1 LSGKG
6 GGTLARELEAERAQ
20 LARARACLAEMRR
33 RAESLDATGG
43 DEIAEEV
50 VRARLQLRVAALAD
64 DGTVPLFFGR
74 IDYDEA
80 AELADEAA
88 GLAGERFH
96 IGRRHIH
103 DDLMD
108 PVVVDWRASVARP
121 FYRASPQDPWGLWR
135 RRRFGFSQGEL
146 TSFQDEHFED
156 DADLAIAEAAL
167 RAEIERPRVGP
178 MRDIVATIQPEQ
190 DDLVRAS
197 LGETICIQGGPGTGK
212 TAVGL
217 HRAAYLL
224 YEHRDRLRTDDV
236 LVVGPSRVFMAF
248 ISQVLPGLGE
258 VDVTQRTIGELVGG
272 IAVRGTD
279 TPAAAAVKAD
289 ARMAE
294 VLRRAV
300 YGRVRLPAEP
310 LATPFGSSAVW
321 LPASRLRA
329 MVAALRDR
337 DVPYA
342 AARELLWEQLGR
354 ACQTQ
359 AERGGHAGFE
369 SIDDAV
375 QAVRGSKAAR
385 RLADAAWPALQPVRL
400 LFDLLGDE
408 ETLRAAA
415 GGVLDDVEQKELA
428 WARRPRSRAAAP
440 WTAADA
446 FLLDELAALL
456 DAPRS
461 YGHVVVDEA
470 QDLSAMQ
477 LRALGRRCR
486 YGSATLLGDLAQATT
501 PWAVGDWETA
511 LAHLGKPDGQIR
523 WLPRAFRAPR
533 AVLDLANRLLPRI
546 APGLT
551 PARSVREVP
560 GALELRRVEP
570 SGLAAAWARAVHD
583 ALRAEGSVGVI
594 AADGEVDRVAGEL
607 RRHGIDP
614 AAVDRLQQ
622 GARVTVVPASQA
634 KGLEFDQVV
643 VVEPAAIVR
652 AEPLGLRRLYIVLSR
667 AVTHLTVVHAEPL
680 PDPLAGPAA
689 SP

>member
-1 LSGKG
+1 MSGHG
-6 GGTLARELEAERAQ
+6 GALACELRAERAQ

-50 VRARLQLRVAALAD
+50 VRARLRLRVAALAD

-88 GLAGERFH
+88 ELAGERFH

-236 LVVGPSRVFMAF
+236 LVVGPSRAFMAF

-272 IAVRGTD
+272 VTVRGTD

-300 YGRVRLPAEP
+300 YSRVRLPAEP
-310 LATPFGSSAVW
+310 LAMPFGSSAVW

-337 DVPYA
+337 GVPYA

-375 QAVRGSKAAR
+375 KAARRSKAAR
-385 RLADAAWPALQPVRL
+385 RLVDAAWPALQPARL

-408 ETLRAAA
+408 EALRAAA
-415 GGVLDDVEQKELA
+415 GGVLGDVEQKELA

-486 YGSATLLGDLAQATT
+486 YGSATLLGDLAQGTT
-501 PWAVGDWETA
+501 PWAVDDWGTA
-511 LAHLGKPDGQIR
+511 LAHLGKPEGEIR
-523 WLPRAFRAPR
+523 SLPRAFRAPR
-533 AVLDLANRLLPRI
+533 AVLDLANRLLPHI

-551 PARSVREVP
+551 PARSVREVS
-560 GALELRRVEP
+560 GALELRQVEP
-570 SGLAAAWARAVHD
+570 SGLAAAWVRAVRD

-607 RRHGIDP
+607 RRHGTDL
-614 AAVDRLQQ
+614 AALDRLGQA
-622 GARVTVVPASQA
+622 ARVTVVPASQA
-634 KGLEFDQVV
+634 KGLEYDQVV
-643 VVEPAAIVR
+643 VVEPAAIVQ

-680 PDPLAGPAA
+680 PALLAGPAG

>member
-1 LSGKG
+1 MSGRG
-6 GGTLARELEAERAQ
+6 DGALERELQAERAQ
-20 LARARACLAEMRR
+20 LAKARACLAAMRQ

-80 AELADEAA
+80 AELA
-88 GLAGERFH
+88 GERFH
-96 IGRRHIH
+96 IGRRHVH

-108 PVVVDWRASVARP
+108 PVVVDWRAAVARP
-121 FYRASPQDPWGLWR
+121 FYRAASEDRWGLWR
-135 RRRFGFSQGEL
+135 RRRFGFALGEL
-146 TSFQDEHFED
+146 TSFQDEHFD

-167 RAEIERPRVGP
+167 REEIERPRVGP

-224 YEHRDRLRTDDV
+224 YEYRDRLRTDDV
-236 LVVGPSRVFMAF
+236 LVVGPSRAFMAF

-272 IAVRGTD
+272 VAVRRAD

-300 YGRVRLPAEP
+300 YGRVRLPAGP
-310 LATPFGSSAVW
+310 LALPFGSGAVW
-321 LPASRLRA
+321 LPAGQLRG

-342 AARELLWEQLGR
+342 AAREQLWEQLGR
-354 ACQTQ
+354 ACQTE
-359 AERGGHAGFE
+359 AERGGRAGFE

-375 QAVRGSKAAR
+375 KAVRRSKAAR
-385 RLADAAWPALQPVRL
+385 RLVDGAWPALRPARL

-408 ETLRAAA
+408 QALRAAA
-415 GGVLDDVEQKELA
+415 GGILDDVEQKELA
-428 WARRPRSRAAAP
+428 LPRRPRSLAAVR
-440 WTAADA
+440 WTAADV

-456 DAPRS
+456 DPPRS
-461 YGHVVVDEA
+461 YGHVVIDEA

-486 YGSATLLGDLAQATT
+486 YGSATLLGDLAQGTT
-501 PWAVGDWETA
+501 PWAVQRWETA

-523 WLPRAFRAPR
+523 SLPRAFRAPR
-533 AVLDLANRLLPRI
+533 AVLDLANRLLPEI
-546 APGLT
+546 APRLT

-560 GALELRRVEP
+560 GALELRQVEP
-570 SGLAAAWARAVHD
+570 SGLAAACGQAVRD

-594 AADGEVDRVAGEL
+594 LADAAADPIAAEL
-607 RRHGIDP
+607 RRLGIDP
-614 AAVDRLQQ
+614 AAPDRVDQ
-622 GARVTVVPASQA
+622 GSRVTVVPASQA
-634 KGLEFDQVV
+634 KGLEYDQVV
-643 VVEPAAIVR
+643 VVEPTAIVR
-652 AEPLGLRRLYIVLSR
+652 AEPLGLRRLYIVLTR
-667 AVTHLTVVHAEPL
+667 AVTHLTVVHTEPL
-680 PDPLAGPAA
+680 PGALAEPAA
-689 SP
+689 A

>member
-1 LSGKG
+1 VDGRRG
-6 GGTLARELEAERAQ
+6 GALARELQAERAQ
-20 LARARACLAEMRR
+20 LARARACLATMRR
-33 RAESLDATGG
+33 RAESLDAKGG

-50 VRARLQLRVAALAD
+50 LRARLQLRVATLAD

-74 IDYDEA
+74 IDYDDM
-80 AELADEAA
+80 AE
-88 GLAGERFH
+88 LAGERFH

-121 FYRASPQDPWGLWR
+121 FYRAASEDPWGLWR
-135 RRRFGFSQGEL
+135 RRRFGFSDGEL

-156 DADLAIAEAAL
+156 DADLAVAEAAL

-236 LVVGPSRVFMAF
+236 LVVGPSRAFMAF

-279 TPAAAAVKAD
+279 TPAAAMVKAD

-294 VLRRAV
+294 VLRRLV

-310 LATPFGSSAVW
+310 LALPFGSSAVR

-329 MVAALRDR
+329 MVAALLDR

-354 ACQTQ
+354 ACQAE

-375 QAVRGSKAAR
+375 KAVRRSKAAR
-385 RLADAAWPALQPVRL
+385 RLVDGAWPALQPARL
-400 LFDLLGDE
+400 LLDLLGDE
-408 ETLRAAA
+408 AALRAVA
-415 GGVLDDVEQKELA
+415 GGILDDVEQKQLA
-428 WARRPRSRAAAP
+428 WGRRPRSRAAAP
-440 WTAADA
+440 WTAADV

-456 DAPRS
+456 DPPRS
-461 YGHVVVDEA
+461 HGHVVVDEA

-486 YGSATLLGDLAQATT
+486 YGSATLLGDLAQGTT
-501 PWAVGDWETA
+501 PWAVDRWETA
-511 LAHLGKPDGQIR
+511 LAHLGKPGGEIR
-523 WLPRAFRAPR
+523 VLPRAFRAPK
-533 AVLDLANRLLPRI
+533 AVLDLANRLLPSI
-546 APGLT
+546 ARGLP

-560 GALELRRVEP
+560 GALELRRVGR
-570 SGLAAAWARAVHD
+570 SGLAAACVRAVRD
-583 ALRAEGSVGVI
+583 AMRAEGSVGVI
-594 AADGEVDRVAGEL
+594 VADGEADRMTGEL
-607 RRHGIDP
+607 RRHGMDP
-614 AAVDRLQQ
+614 AAPDRPEQRS
-622 GARVTVVPASQA
+622 RVTVVPASQA
-634 KGLEFDQVV
+634 KGLEYDQVV
-643 VVEPAAIVR
+643 VVEPAAIVC
-652 AEPLGLRRLYIVLSR
+652 AEPRGLRRLYIVLTR

-680 PDPLAGPAA
+680 PDPLART
-689 SP
+689 

>member
-1 LSGKG
+1 VESLQGQG
-6 GGTLARELEAERAQ
+6 GGALARELGAERAQ
-20 LARARACLAEMRR
+20 LARARACLAAMRR
-33 RAESLDATGG
+33 RAESLDATGTGG

-50 VRARLQLRVAALAD
+50 LRARLALRVSALVD

-74 IDYDEA
+74 IDYHGR
-80 AELADEAA
+80 AELA
-88 GLAGERFH
+88 GEHFH

-103 DDLMD
+103 DDLLD
-108 PVVVDWRASVARP
+108 PVVVDWRASVSRP
-121 FYRASPQDPWGLWR
+121 FYRASPADLGGLWR
-135 RRRFGFSQGEL
+135 RRRFGFSHGEL
-146 TSFQDEHFED
+146 TSFQDEHFDD

-197 LGETICIQGGPGTGK
+197 LGRTICIQGGPGTGK

-224 YEHRDRLRTDDV
+224 YEYRDRLRTDDV
-236 LVVGPSRVFMAF
+236 LVVGPSRAFMAF

-258 VDVTQRTIGELVGG
+258 VDVTQQTVGELVGG
-272 IAVRGTD
+272 PVAVRAAD

-300 YGRVRLPAEP
+300 YGRVRLPDGP
-310 LATPFGSSAVW
+310 LAMPFGSSAVW
-321 LPASRLRA
+321 LPARRLRA
-329 MVAALRDR
+329 MVAALLDR

-342 AARELLWEQLGR
+342 AARELLWQQLGR
-354 ACQTQ
+354 ACQHE
-359 AERGGHAGFE
+359 AEQDGHAGFE

-375 QAVRGSKAAR
+375 RAVRRSRPAR
-385 RLADAAWPALQPVRL
+385 RVVDGAWPALEPARL
-400 LFDLLGDE
+400 LFDLLTDP

-415 GGVLDDVEQKELA
+415 DGILDDIEQKELA
-428 WARRPRSRAAAP
+428 WSRRPRSRAAAP

-456 DAPRS
+456 AAPRS
-461 YGHVVVDEA
+461 YGHVVIDEA

-486 YGSATLLGDLAQATT
+486 YGSATLLGDLAQGTT
-501 PWAVGDWETA
+501 PWAVDRWETA
-511 LAHLGKPDGQIR
+511 LAHLGKPDGEIR
-523 WLPRAFRAPR
+523 SLPRAFRAPR
-533 AVLDLANRLLPRI
+533 AVLDLANRLLPEI
-546 APGLT
+546 APWLT

-570 SGLAAAWARAVHD
+570 SGLVAACRRAVGE
-583 ALRAEGSVGVI
+583 ALGAEGSVGVI
-594 AADGEVDRVAGEL
+594 VADADADRVAADL

-614 AAVDRLQQ
+614 APPDRPEQ
-622 GARVTVVPASQA
+622 GSRVTVVPASQA
-634 KGLEFDQVV
+634 KGLEYDHVV
-643 VVEPAAIVR
+643 VVEPATIVR
-652 AEPLGLRRLYIVLSR
+652 AEPLGLRRLYIVLTR

-680 PDPLAGPAA
+680 PDALAGAA
-689 SP
+689 AA